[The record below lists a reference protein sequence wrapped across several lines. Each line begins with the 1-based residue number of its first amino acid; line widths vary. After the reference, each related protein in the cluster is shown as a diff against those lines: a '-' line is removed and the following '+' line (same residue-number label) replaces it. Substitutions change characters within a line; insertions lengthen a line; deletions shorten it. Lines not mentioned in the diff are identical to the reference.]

1 MSETIVVA
9 IIVIGGFALWWAMHR
24 EGRLRYRKK
33 AMLAGCELEFFH
45 RLRQALPECVI
56 APQVGLGALI
66 EPVGIGRGRQSALA
80 LIAFRRAGYAV
91 FDEQMQLLTI
101 VELDH
106 HARPRR
112 ADIKVERYLG
122 DAGIRTVRFSAKH
135 PPSDTRIRNR
145 IFTRTQLQMPRNS
158 RPVAGSEPDI
168 EFEHPKSPWRNTLN
182 AHS

>member
-9 IIVIGGFALWWAMHR
+9 VIVIGGFAIWWAMHR

-33 AMLAGCELEFFH
+33 AMLAGCELEFFL
-45 RLRQALPECVI
+45 RLRHALPECVV

-66 EPVGIGRGRQSALA
+66 EPIGIGRVRETALA
-80 LIAFRRAGYAV
+80 LIASRRVGYVV
-91 FDEQMQLLTI
+91 FDEQMQLLTV

-112 ADIKVERYLG
+112 ADVKMERYLA

-145 IFTRTQLQMPRNS
+145 IFARMQLQMHRHS
-158 RPVAGSEPDI
+158 RPVPGSESDI
-168 EFEHPKSPWRNTLN
+168 EFERPNSPWRNTLN